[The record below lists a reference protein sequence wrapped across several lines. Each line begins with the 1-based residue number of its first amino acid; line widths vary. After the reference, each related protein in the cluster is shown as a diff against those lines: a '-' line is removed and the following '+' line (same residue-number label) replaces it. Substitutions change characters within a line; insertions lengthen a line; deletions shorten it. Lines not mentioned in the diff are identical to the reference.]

1 MDAQKYGYLTV
12 GGTVCTCIRFCTQ
25 TDMFPLPPLKFGTAI
40 EGRQGKL
47 VQKMKAHASESG
59 QMHAQ
64 HIAICGQV
72 TKKKNMHCV
81 SAQMYLRATV
91 QDGVSGLDKQLQNFL
106 FSMLKYGL
114 SFPLSRWRF
123 RGTQD
128 N

>member
-72 TKKKNMHCV
+72 TKKKYALCLGPNV
-81 SAQMYLRATV
+81 SA
-91 QDGVSGLDKQLQNFL
+91 GNG
-106 FSMLKYGL
+106 
-114 SFPLSRWRF
+114 PRWRF
-123 RGTQD
+123 RTRQAAAKFFIFYAQIWPLFPSFKMAFQGYTR
-128 N
+128 

>member
-1 MDAQKYGYLTV
+1 MDAQKYGYLTI

-72 TKKKNMHCV
+72 TKKKYALCLGPNV
-81 SAQMYLRATV
+81 SAGNGPRWC
-91 QDGVSGLDKQLQNFL
+91 
-106 FSMLKYGL
+106 LKDTPTAAI
-114 SFPLSRWRF
+114 FCCK
-123 RGTQD
+123 GTDQHVRVRSKMAF
-128 N
+128 

>member
-1 MDAQKYGYLTV
+1 
-12 GGTVCTCIRFCTQ
+12 
-25 TDMFPLPPLKFGTAI
+25 
-40 EGRQGKL
+40 
-47 VQKMKAHASESG
+47 MKAHASESG

-72 TKKKNMHCV
+72 TKKNMHCV